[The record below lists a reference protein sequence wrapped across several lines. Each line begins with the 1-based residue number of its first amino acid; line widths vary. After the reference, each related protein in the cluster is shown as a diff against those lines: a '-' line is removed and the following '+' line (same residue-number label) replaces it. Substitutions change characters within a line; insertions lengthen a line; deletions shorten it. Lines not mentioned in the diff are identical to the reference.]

1 MTNDANDAN
10 NTNKYRA
17 TIPENN
23 TLQTTPNYR
32 DSQRA
37 YEIPQYESPQETNF
51 IKQEFDR
58 MKLGEPERASV
69 NEAHAKIDKL
79 HKMLLQITT
88 QMGPA
93 FEEVNE
99 RLTKLEEQTEA
110 LKRM

>member
-1 MTNDANDAN
+1 MTN

-23 TLQTTPNYR
+23 TLQTTQQPTSNYR

-37 YEIPQYESPQETNF
+37 YETPQENNF

-58 MKLGEPERASV
+58 LKLGEPERASV
-69 NEAHAKIDKL
+69 NTAHLKIDKL
-79 HKMLLQITT
+79 GEMLLQLTT
-88 QMGPA
+88 RIGPA

-99 RLTKLEEQTEA
+99 RLTKLEE
-110 LKRM
+110 RV

>member
-1 MTNDANDAN
+1 MSDTN

-32 DSQRA
+32 DSQRV
-37 YEIPQYESPQETNF
+37 YEIPQETNF

-79 HKMLLQITT
+79 NKMLLQLTT

-93 FEEVNE
+93 FEEVNQ
-99 RLTKLEEQTEA
+99 RLTKLEERVDA
-110 LKRM
+110 LSRM